1 MAINLM
7 GFVSGFAKGATQRIT
22 EEREKEETALSNR
35 FKLAAVNKMT
45 REKEANELKG
55 LYAERIKNFNA
66 AYPEAAE
73 EEVLAAISTETSYN
87 TLMDA
92 YNKGRPLNLKE
103 HLILNKD
110 SIPEGFTT
118 ARSYL
123 DEVIKPQVTMGGT
136 SAQTRSVFG
145 ADVSPSEK
153 ARARAASQY
162 GASADE
168 LESYAQSSGAV
179 PDLPVF
185 GSVIM
190 KKDLTSKE
198 RLEEANAAATQAA
211 IEFGEGTPQA
221 EAAMDY
227 YNKIKTLDEALNP
240 TEAKWATYVSGLK
253 LAMATGT
260 PEQKAAAEAEFKR
273 EVVRI
278 EAMSAKEKAETLPA
292 MSTFG
297 RVIAETKL
305 AAMREKYG
313 NKLDKNLRVIYA
325 TDGSASFQYIGTDL
339 AMQEEI
345 RQHGLDAA
353 ASIAELYLDADGR
366 PLSRDMKAVLI
377 SQGYKF
383 DSEGRMIKRAAP
395 APAAP
400 APAPAAPAPAAAS
413 SASSSQHQQH
423 QQRQHQQRQ
432 HQQRQQRQQ
441 HQRQQHQR
449 QRLQNRQSQ

>member
-110 SIPEGFTT
+110 NIPEGFTT

-123 DEVIKPQVTMGGT
+123 DEVIKPQVTMGDT

-185 GSVIM
+185 GSV
-190 KKDLTSKE
+190 KNT
-198 RLEEANAAATQAA
+198 
-211 IEFGEGTPQA
+211 TPQKIETQIEELKMQLPDASVEDREKITSRINELVIYQNIGQDPKKLSEIADQLSVRLLNATPEEKVDLEKELSTVNARIRSNA
-221 EAAMDY
+221 EAQAQEKDRAKALGTGFLTY
-227 YNKIKTLDEALNP
+227 QQTLNAVLSVQVAALENQ
-240 TEAKWATYVSGLK
+240 L
-253 LAMATGT
+253 
-260 PEQKAAAEAEFKR
+260 
-273 EVVRI
+273 
-278 EAMSAKEKAETLPA
+278 
-292 MSTFG
+292 
-297 RVIAETKL
+297 
-305 AAMREKYG
+305 
-313 NKLDKNLRVIYA
+313 
-325 TDGSASFQYIGTDL
+325 
-339 AMQEEI
+339 
-345 RQHGLDAA
+345 GLDALKKGKLIETYRDEDGNEQTRVRKPNA
-353 ASIAELYLDADGR
+353 KDLPEIQAISRKATLDYLKIMGHTKPDGTMTNYAKGILAHLLYIDPKTGKLKEEGEKQPQESVSVEGKVYYR
-366 PLSRDMKAVLI
+366 PENFTDDQWKNYKESLGI
-377 SQGYKF
+377 S
-383 DSEGRMIKRAAP
+383 E
-395 APAAP
+395 
-400 APAPAAPAPAAAS
+400 
-413 SASSSQHQQH
+413 
-423 QQRQHQQRQ
+423 
-432 HQQRQQRQQ
+432 
-441 HQRQQHQR
+441 
-449 QRLQNRQSQ
+449 